1 MEFPPRVVFAFVV
14 IAAFVGIAVWGV
26 VAAARAK
33 QLSRVQRGLGVTG
46 IVLVMALLTAWVI
59 LVWPAY
65 WD

>member
-1 MEFPPRVVFAFVV
+1 MEFPPRVVFAFAV

-26 VAAARAK
+26 AAAVRAK
-33 QLSRVQRGLGVTG
+33 RLSKLQRGLGVTG

-59 LVWPAY
+59 FVWPAY